1 MRYQFFNRP
10 SQYNLPN
17 DQVKI
22 KILAIEQKKYKCVY
36 FIIFVSDGPYK
47 AVILEFNLKTC
58 CYATMAM
65 RELAKCETSTSSQA
79 LLTNQV
85 REDNV
90 AAKRRKEEDVSREQE
105 EGKKE
110 EEKGLVDS
118 ENSVL
123 NNELVTNE
131 IPQISRSMAGETIEE
146 EIRNNAELDNMLNKN
161 MDTNLCSTHM

>member
-22 KILAIEQKKYKCVY
+22 RILAIEPKNYKSVY
-36 FIIFVSDGPYK
+36 FIITVSDGPYK

-85 REDNV
+85 REDNM

-105 EGKKE
+105 GKKE
-110 EEKGLVDS
+110 EEKGLVVS

-146 EIRNNAELDNMLNKN
+146 ELKNNAELDKMLNKN

>member
-1 MRYQFFNRP
+1 M
-10 SQYNLPN
+10 PN

-22 KILAIEQKKYKCVY
+22 RILAIEQKNYKCVY
-36 FIIFVSDGPYK
+36 FIISVSDGPYK

-79 LLTNQV
+79 LLTNQA
-85 REDNV
+85 REDNL

-131 IPQISRSMAGETIEE
+131 IPQISRSMADETIEE
-146 EIRNNAELDNMLNKN
+146 ELRNNAELDNMLNKN
-161 MDTNLCSTHM
+161 MDTNLCSTPM